1 MFLVHDDQAERVHRR
16 EDRRT
21 RADDNTRASLTNLVP
36 FIVAFARG
44 QMAVQH
50 RDERLQRPG
59 TEARLEPLDG
69 LGRQRNFRH
78 EDDGASALLQR
89 AGNRLQ
95 INFRLPAARDAVEQ
109 EDGRWA
115 GGQAGR

>member
-1 MFLVHDDQAERVHRR
+1 M
-16 EDRRT
+16 
-21 RADDNTRASLTNLVP
+21 P

-50 RDERLQRPG
+50 RDERLQRPR

-78 EDDGASALLQR
+78 EHNGASALLQR

-109 EDGRWA
+109 EG
-115 GGQAGR
+115 